1 MSFSF
6 KNVWEYGRIRPF
18 LTKTRVACSI
28 MLATTALLFACS
40 EDPETDPE
48 GGDPTPPDSEQT
60 DSTSTSKPIEIEYM
74 EFNTASAVDLKDQES
89 IGFCSPHVR
98 VQNQLFDR
106 IFPNLFRHTR
116 VGRTLDQNRQT

>member
-18 LTKTRVACSI
+18 LTKTRVACSV

-74 EFNTASAVDLKDQES
+74 EFNTASAVDLNVSQQEDGS
-89 IGFCSPHVR
+89 Y
-98 VQNQLFDR
+98 
-106 IFPNLFRHTR
+106 
-116 VGRTLDQNRQT
+116 